1 MIKDATSSGETSA
14 EAGLQRATAHA
25 VALKA
30 TLPEAPPVFTA
41 AERGLLVGWLDRLIR
56 EV

>member
-1 MIKDATSSGETSA
+1 VIKDATSSGETSA